1 MSLCVQEGPGEW
13 LTLDSQVIMNDNEIC
28 GTKDP
33 TLHLLLLDTRFEL
46 PLGEKSVFLCQSQK
60 VSIGAGRCR
69 KILHPQESSRINKVC
84 VFSHRTQLYR
94 NASNLSQTLI
104 VFLWYI

>member
-1 MSLCVQEGPGEW
+1 MSAGNVFVCVQEGPGEW

-46 PLGEKSVFLCQSQK
+46 PLGEKSFFLLLLCQSWK
-60 VSIGAGRCR
+60 VSMGAG
-69 KILHPQESSRINKVC
+69 KYYTFKSG
-84 VFSHRTQLYR
+84 
-94 NASNLSQTLI
+94 AGLI
-104 VFLWYI
+104 KSACFPTEHSYAGTPVISV

>member
-60 VSIGAGRCR
+60 FSTGAGRCR
-69 KILHPQESSRINKVC
+69 EILHPQESSWINKVC

>member
-28 GTKDP
+28 GTKEP

-46 PLGEKSVFLCQSQK
+46 PLGKKSVFYDKVRKSHQVPEDAGKFGTLQSPAGPSLLSPLILCNSP
-60 VSIGAGRCR
+60 SA
-69 KILHPQESSRINKVC
+69 
-84 VFSHRTQLYR
+84 
-94 NASNLSQTLI
+94 
-104 VFLWYI
+104 FL